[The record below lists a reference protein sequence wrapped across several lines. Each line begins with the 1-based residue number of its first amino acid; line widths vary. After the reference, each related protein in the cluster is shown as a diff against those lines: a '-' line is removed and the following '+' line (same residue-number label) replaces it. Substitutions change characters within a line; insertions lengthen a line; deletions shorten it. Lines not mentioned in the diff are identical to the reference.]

1 MFKLSDA
8 TNTYPWTITVKMP
21 FNGSYKKLPVKVT
34 FNRLPHDERVD
45 LQNQINDAVNDADS
59 RQDVENDFFNKVFA
73 GWADGQVK
81 DEEGNDLEVNEDN
94 KQAVLAISEFRIAVM
109 DGYFDSIEGNKIKQ
123 KN

>member
-8 TNTYPWTITVKMP
+8 TDTYHWAITVKMP

-34 FNRLPHDERVD
+34 YNRLPHDERVD

-59 RQDVENDFFNKVFA
+59 RQDAENNFFNKVFA

-81 DEEGNDLEVNEDN
+81 DEEGNDLEVNEGN
-94 KQAVLAISEFRIAVM
+94 KQALLGITEFRTAVM